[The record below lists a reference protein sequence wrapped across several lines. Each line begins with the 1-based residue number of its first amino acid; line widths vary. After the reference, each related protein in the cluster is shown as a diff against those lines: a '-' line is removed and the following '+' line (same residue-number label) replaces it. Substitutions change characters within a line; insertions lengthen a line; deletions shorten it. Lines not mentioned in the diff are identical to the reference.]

1 MKKKYISKIG
11 NLTKKDKYKKVF
23 ENMIYYPVEIIG
35 EGCGGEVVK
44 VKTID
49 GEIAAIKIIEGESIQ
64 EYNIGMLAGDIGP
77 TLYSYTQIDKNL
89 SYILMENIEGNCL
102 DEILVT
108 REILENALD
117 AYYSLYI
124 NNKIIQND
132 FKAQNIIYTK
142 ERKIKILDYGSAIES
157 YSAVHAVKQAG
168 LEEVHSGEDVYE
180 TKLRDDTQTEGG
192 EIGGDR
198 EAAAADGL
206 LRGTQSGPYD
216 YEDDIET
223 HMIKMTSLLLNSL
236 TFEYNKYNTTEKENI
251 YFNISNVKEENTYYF
266 LDLYNSAIH
275 WLNIKFNRVDLS
287 LKINYDEIY
296 IDINIIG
303 RTNPEIPLYKLIN
316 RIPPVKPLRSGV
328 IQRRKPLL
336 SSEHIFVGKNR
347 ECISKTLF
355 N

>member
-1 MKKKYISKIG
+1 
-11 NLTKKDKYKKVF
+11 
-23 ENMIYYPVEIIG
+23 MIYYPIEIIG

-157 YSAVHAVKQAG
+157 YSALCETGAPVARSAVHSVTPCNGRLFYRVKQAG
-168 LEEVHSGEDVYE
+168 LEEVNSGEDVYE

-198 EAAAADGL
+198 C
-206 LRGTQSGPYD
+206 GPYD

-316 RIPPVKPLRSGV
+316 RIPPVKPSRSGV

>member
-1 MKKKYISKIG
+1 MDLKIMKKKYISKIG
-11 NLTKKDKYKKVF
+11 NLIKKNKYKKVF
-23 ENMIYYPVEIIG
+23 KNMIYYPVEIIG

-44 VKTID
+44 VKNID
-49 GEIAAIKIIEGESIQ
+49 GEIAVIKIIEGESIQ

-117 AYYSLYI
+117 SYYSLYI
-124 NNKIIQND
+124 NNKILHND

-157 YSAVHAVKQAG
+157 FSATHA
-168 LEEVHSGEDVYE
+168 
-180 TKLRDDTQTEGG
+180 
-192 EIGGDR
+192 
-198 EAAAADGL
+198 EAAGRFSDNPQGGL
-206 LRGTQSGPYD
+206 GATEVYDAEIEFPLGAGGGKYD
-216 YEDDIET
+216 YDDDVET
-223 HMIKMTSLLLNSL
+223 HMIKMISLLLNSL

-251 YFNISNVKEENTYYF
+251 YFNISNIKEENTYYF
-266 LDLYNSAIH
+266 LDLYNSAIN

-296 IDINIIG
+296 IDINII
-303 RTNPEIPLYKLIN
+303 RKTNPEIPLYKLTN
-316 RIPPVKPLRSGV
+316 RIPPVERSSRSRA
-328 IQRRKPLL
+328 IQYRRKPLL
-336 SSEHIFVGKNR
+336 SSEHIFIGKNR
-347 ECISKTLF
+347 EFISKTLF

>member
-1 MKKKYISKIG
+1 MDLKIMKKNYISKIG
-11 NLTKKDKYKKVF
+11 NLIKKNKYKKVF
-23 ENMIYYPVEIIG
+23 KNMIYYPVEIIG

-49 GEIAAIKIIEGESIQ
+49 LGEATAVDGEIAVIKIIEGESIQ

-124 NNKIIQND
+124 NNKIIHND

-142 ERKIKILDYGSAIES
+142 ERKIKILDYGSAIEIRPVALGAVDVGC
-157 YSAVHAVKQAG
+157 SAVPLGACG
-168 LEEVHSGEDVYE
+168 
-180 TKLRDDTQTEGG
+180 
-192 EIGGDR
+192 
-198 EAAAADGL
+198 GL
-206 LRGTQSGPYD
+206 LCSDYD
-216 YEDDIET
+216 DDIET

-251 YFNISNVKEENTYYF
+251 YFNISNIKEENTYYF

-275 WLNIKFNRVDLS
+275 WLNIKFNRVDIS
-287 LKINYDEIY
+287 LGINYDEIY
-296 IDINIIG
+296 IDINII
-303 RTNPEIPLYKLIN
+303 REKNPEIPLYKLTN
-316 RIPPVKPLRSGV
+316 RIPPVGRQSRSRA
-328 IQRRKPLL
+328 IQCRRKPLL
-336 SSEHIFVGKNR
+336 SSEHIFIGKNR

>member
-1 MKKKYISKIG
+1 MDTLKIMKKNYISRIG
-11 NLTKKDKYKKVF
+11 NLIKKNKYKKVF
-23 ENMIYYPVEIIG
+23 KNMIYYPVEIIG

-44 VKTID
+44 VKTTD
-49 GEIAAIKIIEGESIQ
+49 GEIAVIKIIEGESIQ

-117 AYYSLYI
+117 SYYSLYI
-124 NNKIIQND
+124 NKKILHND

-157 YSAVHAVKQAG
+157 CSAAN
-168 LEEVHSGEDVYE
+168 E
-180 TKLRDDTQTEGG
+180 
-192 EIGGDR
+192 
-198 EAAAADGL
+198 EAADRFSDHPHEGL
-206 LRGTQSGPYD
+206 GDVEIEFPLWTGGGQYD
-216 YEDDIET
+216 YNYDIKT
-223 HMIKMTSLLLNSL
+223 HMIKMTSLLINSL

-266 LDLYNSAIH
+266 LDLYNAAIH
-275 WLNIKFNRVDLS
+275 WLNIKFNIVDLS

-296 IDINIIG
+296 IDINII
-303 RTNPEIPLYKLIN
+303 RKTNPEIPLYKLTN
-316 RIPPVKPLRSGV
+316 RIPPVGNPSRILAM
-328 IQRRKPLL
+328 QYRRKPLL
-336 SSEHIFVGKNR
+336 SSEHIFIGKNK